1 MSCCLTGFSEVV
13 AIMHISC
20 LVEMFGE
27 RSGKVVHVSLVPRPS
42 QAPVIDPLQYAKM
55 EREEL
60 VIISREP
67 QHGHDICHAL

>member
-1 MSCCLTGFSEVV
+1 MSCCLTGFSELV

-27 RSGKVVHVSLVPRPS
+27 RSVKVVHVSLIPRPS
-42 QAPVIDPLQYAKM
+42 QALVIDRLQYVKT
-55 EREEL
+55 EREGR

-67 QHGHDICHAL
+67 WHGRHII